1 MRERMEKVRSKRV
14 STSEESPLPSETQVH
29 GTEASVQPAETS
41 AGEVATAISEGS
53 MENDSSDEQWKVF
66 HLMPYASISGNQ
78 GTTFMHT
85 EKELVDIRQMML

>member
-1 MRERMEKVRSKRV
+1 M
-14 STSEESPLPSETQVH
+14 
-29 GTEASVQPAETS
+29 QPAETS
-41 AGEVATAISEGS
+41 TGEVATAISEGS

-66 HLMPYASISGNQ
+66 HLMPNASISGNQ